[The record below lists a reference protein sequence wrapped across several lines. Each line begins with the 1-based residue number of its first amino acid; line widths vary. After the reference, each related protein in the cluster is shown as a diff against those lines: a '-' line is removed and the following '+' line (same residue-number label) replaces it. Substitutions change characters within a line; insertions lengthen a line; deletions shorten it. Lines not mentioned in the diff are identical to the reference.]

1 LQETRRGGT
10 LVRSDARR
18 CQRGRFVE
26 EMRKAA
32 FSSVARACGFGI
44 LAIVCVMMGMGGPV
58 TMFKAGGL
66 LTLMMTFIL
75 ILKAR
80 YALTQNYKRTE
91 MWIMLPKEFRPP
103 ERYAQWA
110 ASTVLR
116 DAYFTF
122 AQYTA
127 LISITMWVIAF
138 LFGVA
143 GFAR

>member
-1 LQETRRGGT
+1 M
-10 LVRSDARR
+10 
-18 CQRGRFVE
+18 E

-32 FSSVARACGFGI
+32 FESVARACGFGV
-44 LAIVCVMMGMGGPV
+44 LAIVCVMMGMGGPK
-58 TMFKAGGL
+58 TMFQAGGL

-127 LISITMWVIAF
+127 IISIAMWLIA
-138 LFGVA
+138 LFFWISGA
-143 GFAR
+143 MSR

>member
-1 LQETRRGGT
+1 
-10 LVRSDARR
+10 
-18 CQRGRFVE
+18 
-26 EMRKAA
+26 MRKAA
-32 FSSVARACGFGI
+32 FSCVARACGFGI

-66 LTLMMTFIL
+66 LTLMMTLIL

-127 LISITMWVIAF
+127 LISITMWGIAF
-138 LFGVA
+138 LFGLS
-143 GFAR
+143 GFTR